1 MAGAHDH
8 RILWKT
14 QNIKKTQLFSKFLLG
29 YTYFLWLSQLACSIL
44 DGLLPVLF
52 FRLSFLSLFLI
63 GTTNTAQSCLRRRGT
78 RGARE
83 GKEGQEREGR
93 DDGEGRGRR
102 AREGREGTHSLTRPN
117 RARLTRPDQRGG
129 KG

>member
-1 MAGAHDH
+1 M
-8 RILWKT
+8 
-14 QNIKKTQLFSKFLLG
+14 
-29 YTYFLWLSQLACSIL
+29 SQLACSII

-83 GKEGQEREGR
+83 GKDGQEREGR
-93 DDGEGRGRR
+93 DDGEGG
-102 AREGREGTHSLTRPN
+102 EGEQGK
-117 RARLTRPDQRGG
+117 GG
-129 KG
+129 KGHTP